1 MCISLTIGQW
11 LNAAVAVGTICMAI
25 GTLILA
31 YYTRKATH
39 TSIKDRK
46 RPFMVERIQYIITPF
61 IKHLDKEIY
70 SLDRILK
77 SGGISR
83 GVLSELVLSKLNLDI
98 NEKERIIFNDFKRDS
113 PKITE
118 KIEGHDTLFKI
129 LEEKVEKLEEA
140 TNTPGFREKC
150 HKLTAEFNSKR
161 PVGKKL
167 SEDLIENAS
176 KNLIGPML
184 SNEKK
189 IGGANAYDD
198 FWEEFGE
205 KILEIR
211 NTEPVK
217 NKIRET
223 LNLSKRY
230 IEQTQDLRSNLYS
243 LREKYRKKYDILV
256 EEFIA
261 SKPEFGFH
269 GD

>member
-1 MCISLTIGQW
+1 MCVSLTIDQW
-11 LNAAVAVGTICMAI
+11 LNVAVAVGTICMAA

-31 YYTRKATH
+31 YHTRKATH
-39 TSIKDRK
+39 TAIKDRE
-46 RPFMVERIQYIITPF
+46 RPFMVERIQYIISPS
-61 IKHLDKEIY
+61 INYLDTEIY
-70 SLDRILK
+70 SLKRLLK
-77 SGGISR
+77 SAGINK
-83 GVLSELVLSKLNLDI
+83 GVLNELALKLDTNI

-129 LEEKVEKLEEA
+129 LEEKVKRLEE
-140 TNTPGFREKC
+140 TINTSGFREKC

-161 PVGKKL
+161 PMGKNL

-176 KNLIGPML
+176 KNLIEPIL

-189 IGGANAYDD
+189 LCGANSYDD

-205 KILEIR
+205 KLLEIR

-223 LNLSKRY
+223 FNLSKRY
-230 IEQTQDLRSNLYS
+230 IEQSQDLRSNLYS

-256 EEFIA
+256 EEFSA
-261 SKPEFGFH
+261 SKP
-269 GD
+269 